1 MDNTNNGTNTENNTD
16 GTNGVNSDSKNNGG
30 VTDYYL
36 IPEHSNFC
44 ELLNSRS
51 YSNSLEESLFCDF
64 IRLINADLSC
74 SNTNDISKFLYRRI
88 IKTVEDLILVDE
100 DQTKLEELNKRY
112 SDYVEHYILFRFDKP
127 LINLNAGNLHIQD
140 LFEIFK
146 LNYALGNIFKVIFT
160 LGYGRHEGTTRKRE
174 LNKVIYFCNRQLK
187 VLDEIYDL
195 ISPCEL

>member
-1 MDNTNNGTNTENNTD
+1 MSNENNGTN
-16 GTNGVNSDSKNNGG
+16 GTNGNNSDSKNNGG

-74 SNTNDISKFLYRRI
+74 SNTNDISKFLYKRI
-88 IKTVEDLILVDE
+88 IKTVEDLLLLDGTPIDL
-100 DQTKLEELNKRY
+100 ELNKRY

-160 LGYGRHEGTTRKRE
+160 LGYGRHEGTTRERE

-195 ISPCEL
+195 ITPCEL

>member
-146 LNYALGNIFKVIFT
+146 LNPDAIIGGGNIKGKVGDFWVARKE
-160 LGYGRHEGTTRKRE
+160 YG
-174 LNKVIYFCNRQLK
+174 KVKDFI
-187 VLDEIYDL
+187 
-195 ISPCEL
+195 